1 LESWLGFRHGYVHTV
16 HRRRTKGKSS
26 YNFKKRLFMAI
37 ESVISFSDL
46 PLRVISIVGI
56 IIAIIGFIL
65 ISILIISKLFFI
77 DYQPG
82 YTSTVSYITFIG
94 GVQILVIGLA
104 GLYIGRILKEVQNR
118 PLYIIR
124 NKHNF

>member
-1 LESWLGFRHGYVHTV
+1 
-16 HRRRTKGKSS
+16 
-26 YNFKKRLFMAI
+26 MAI

-46 PLRVISIVGI
+46 PLRVISIIGI
-56 IIAIIGFIL
+56 LIAIVGFIL
-65 ISILIISKLFFI
+65 MSILIISKLFFI

-118 PLYIIR
+118 PLYVIR
-124 NKHNF
+124 NKYNF